1 MDEFHDVDKELD
13 RLKAELAGQDDAIRR
28 FRAPASGDYWQR
40 RLDEEKILWNK
51 KAIAREEE
59 KKALEAR
66 LTQQQVQ
73 IDQYNNQLN
82 DMERRLDS
90 EAREWEQRLKAK
102 EADLLIEKNRLLSE
116 EKVKHVEIEN
126 HRLLEQIA
134 ELNEKIAILKDEHEG
149 DKKKLHESFGGERTL
164 YEEKIKA
171 YLAEIDLL
179 HEKIV
184 SLEGDVARHLEELK
198 NARQDYAAQLSRA
211 DDGIAKLQKEK
222 AAVESE
228 KGALQKEIVEVK
240 ARGEDEKKA
249 LVGRFREADLSLLE
263 HLRMYTG
270 PLTGLIGFMARYR
283 TTAAVYRVFTQ
294 LVGSMENELE
304 TYSVL
309 TELSPGVAKFKL
321 ACCVSDEEYAHLEPS
336 VPKLSAETLRLQP
349 ASLLKDI
356 QSAKPQVVVIS
367 GAHRALGE
375 KIRAR
380 WPFLPVIFFG
390 DMPLKT
396 VRKMK
401 AGGFELILP
410 PYAPQDVA
418 GMVLS
423 AAAHSVAR
431 PEFWDII
438 KVRKS
443 KTVPALAA
451 AALLVAGVIG
461 YGLATGSWKQLA
473 AFPDKSS
480 YTTPYAQP
488 TSIAFDGNYLW
499 TCDWT
504 GQSLYRHGSRGQLTL
519 DRIFYFPGKH
529 FTALTCVDGYL
540 WSADPWE
547 KKIFKHNMD
556 QKMSIVGTYPA
567 PNSAPSGLAG
577 DGKVLWSCDAARAE
591 IYRHKL
597 DENLTIE
604 AAYNSPGPSPS
615 GLYFDG
621 SALWSIDSKTNKI
634 YKHAMDNDLTVVAS
648 HIPPDFE
655 QKSYNLSGIT
665 GNSTTLWIC
674 SEKAAKIY
682 KYPIGDGVKITR

>member
-66 LTQQQVQ
+66 LTQQQVH
-73 IDQYNNQLN
+73 IDQYNNQLK

-116 EKVKHVEIEN
+116 EKVKHVEMEN
-126 HRLLEQIA
+126 RRLLEQVA
-134 ELNEKIAILKDEHEG
+134 ELNAKIAALKDEHED
-149 DKKKLHESFGGERTL
+149 DKKKLYQAFGGERTV
-164 YEEKIKA
+164 YEGKVKA
-171 YLAEIDLL
+171 YLTEIEVLR
-179 HEKIV
+179 EKIV

-198 NARQDYAAQLSRA
+198 NARLDYAGQLSRA
-211 DDGIAKLQKEK
+211 DDALAKLQKEK

-228 KGALQKEIVEVK
+228 KGALEKEITEVK

-249 LVGRFREADLSLLE
+249 LVSRFREADLSLLH
-263 HLRMYTG
+263 HLRTYTG
-270 PLTGLIGFMARYR
+270 PIAGLIGFMARYR
-283 TTAAVYRVFTQ
+283 TTSAVYRVFTQ
-294 LVGSMENELE
+294 LVGSMENEIE

-321 ACCVSDEEYAHLEPS
+321 ACCLSDEEYAHLEPS
-336 VPKLSAETLRLQP
+336 VPKLSAETLRMQP
-349 ASLLKDI
+349 KSLLKDI
-356 QSAKPQVVVIS
+356 LSSKPQVVVIS
-367 GAHRALGE
+367 GTHRGLGE

-390 DMPLKT
+390 DMPLKA

-401 AGGFELILP
+401 ARGFELILP
-410 PYAPQDVA
+410 PYAPGDVA
-418 GMVLS
+418 GLILS
-423 AAAHSVAR
+423 CAAHSIAR

-438 KVRKS
+438 KVRKP
-443 KTVPALAA
+443 KTLPSLAA
-451 AALLVAGVIG
+451 AALLLAGVVG
-461 YGLATGSWKQLA
+461 YGLTTGVWKQLA
-473 AFPDKSS
+473 AFPDRSS
-480 YTTPYAQP
+480 YATPYAQP
-488 TSIAFDGNYLW
+488 TSIAFDGKYLW
-499 TCDWT
+499 ACDWT
-504 GQSLYRHGSRGQLTL
+504 GQSLYRHGSRGQLAL
-519 DRIFYFPGKH
+519 ERIFYFPGKH
-529 FTALTCVDGYL
+529 FTALACAGGYL

-556 QKMSIVGTYPA
+556 ERMSVAGTYTA

-577 DGKVLWSCDAARAE
+577 DGKVLWSCDAALAE

-597 DENLTIE
+597 DDNLTIE
-604 AAYNSPGPSPS
+604 AAYKSPGQSPS

-621 SALWSIDSKTNKI
+621 TNLWSIDSKTNRI
-634 YKHAMDNDLTVVAS
+634 YKHAPGNLAVIAS
-648 HIPPDFE
+648 YIPPDFE
-655 QKSYNLSGIT
+655 QKGYNLSGIT
-665 GNSTTLWIC
+665 GNGSVVWIC
-674 SEKAAKIY
+674 SEKAGKIY
-682 KYPIGDGVKITR
+682 KYPLPTLTAVMIE